1 MKAFEKCDVFDF
13 MTWEKAKRYMGE
25 DGYFGNDITQ
35 LKRAI
40 RYGHIGILSN
50 FYKKKSW
57 ANVFITKG
65 GRNYGLFLPKCN
77 VYEVVDNR
85 IKKASEEFV

>member
-1 MKAFEKCDVFDF
+1 MKAFERQDIFDLHS
-13 MTWEKAKRYMGE
+13 WEKAQNYVGE

-40 RYGHIGILSN
+40 RYGHIGILAN
-50 FYKKKSW
+50 FYKKKSLC
-57 ANVFITKG
+57 NVFATKG
-65 GRNYGLFLPKCN
+65 GRNYGLFLPKAS

-85 IKKASEEFV
+85 IKRASEEFV

>member
-1 MKAFEKCDVFDF
+1 MKAFEKRDVFDF
-13 MTWEKAKRYMGE
+13 MTWEKAKRFMGE

-40 RYGHIGILSN
+40 RYGHIGILAN
-50 FYKKKSW
+50 FYKKKSLC
-57 ANVFITKG
+57 NVFATKG
-65 GRNYGLFLPKCN
+65 GRNYGLFLPKTS

-85 IKKASEEFV
+85 LKKASEEFV